1 MPWIPFKNVWKSYS
15 HLKAWF
21 QWPQFSVMYSYFLQL
36 LQQNLRQG
44 CNHLLELSSC
54 KVGSWSIYTP
64 DSIPHCGYWFP
75 SSSEWLWNSQTSSSS
90 QSLAGG
96 SGAKQRKP
104 CMLTAVVESW
114 VHGIVS
120 HVGWRQKWAM
130 SLRSQYQR
138 HCGVSCQLGLCVSQH
153 RGCLPWPG
161 TVLCTSCSTRC
172 SEGGA
177 VSIPHGNKF
186 RMKQSYISQCFL
198 FLLLSF
204 LFLIS
209 LEILLVKSWATVE
222 RTLKVTWKFLG
233 SSLISDWVALGRSK
247 VSLSFDF
254 EICELLS
261 PQY

>member
-1 MPWIPFKNVWKSYS
+1 M
-15 HLKAWF
+15 
-21 QWPQFSVMYSYFLQL
+21 
-36 LQQNLRQG
+36 RRG

-90 QSLAGG
+90 QSLARG

-104 CMLTAVVESW
+104 CSAPSKQDADSCSW
-114 VHGIVS
+114 VSSSWNCLPRGLKTEA
-120 HVGWRQKWAM
+120 GL

-138 HCGVSCQLGLCVSQH
+138 HCCGSCQLGLCVSQR

-161 TVLCTSCSTRC
+161 AVLCPSCSTRC
-172 SEGGA
+172 AEGGA

-186 RMKQSYISQCFL
+186 LIKQSYISQCFF

-209 LEILLVKSWATVE
+209 LEILLINSWATVE

-247 VSLSFDF
+247 VSPSFDF